1 MTYGRVDCL
10 SVIIRHAM
18 AKLTFIFRNLD
29 YKKWVPDGNVLQ
41 DGIFPRRDDGCSK
54 LLMDHNHLY
63 VDAAMPSKKR
73 GYEFHLQP
81 HPRRGWAVYEGGV
94 PSLQPWWK
102 LVTIIKVGFCI
113 LWFKVP
119 TSLKKEN
126 RRSIPEE
133 KECFPSL
140 TPSKNCRFNSRRQK
154 LEYEGRSK
162 VSSLS
167 NFGHLLEKLRCF
179 KCGAFW
185 YHHVQIWFAFLTL
198 EKEGIRKLCRRRN
211 FGGYHPFKSYG
222 VLKRVHFHFINKLIC
237 KAIIAAMCKGRSLC
251 NSQISLLMIRWYF
264 SGCCNFLS
272 CADHYGL

>member
-1 MTYGRVDCL
+1 MTYGRMDCL

-29 YKKWVPDGNVLQ
+29 YKKWVPNGNVLQ

-81 HPRRGWAVYEGGV
+81 HLRRGWAVYEGGV

-140 TPSKNCRFNSRRQK
+140 TPSKNCSGHQHLKCHNTPNCGYFHVKLLRFNSRRQK
-154 LEYEGRSK
+154 LEYELNST
-162 VSSLS
+162 L
-167 NFGHLLEKLRCF
+167 KLRSPPW
-179 KCGAFW
+179 K
-185 YHHVQIWFAFLTL
+185 VTL
-198 EKEGIRKLCRRRN
+198 LQMRGLLISSC
-211 FGGYHPFKSYG
+211 SD
-222 VLKRVHFHFINKLIC
+222 LIC
-237 KAIIAAMCKGRSLC
+237 LPYPRKGGDKEAL
-251 NSQISLLMIRWYF
+251 
-264 SGCCNFLS
+264 
-272 CADHYGL
+272 

>member
-81 HPRRGWAVYEGGV
+81 HLRRGWAVYEGGV
-94 PSLQPWWK
+94 PSLQPW
-102 LVTIIKVGFCI
+102 
-113 LWFKVP
+113 WFKVP

-154 LEYEGRSK
+154 LEYELNST
-162 VSSLS
+162 L
-167 NFGHLLEKLRCF
+167 KLRSPPW
-179 KCGAFW
+179 K
-185 YHHVQIWFAFLTL
+185 VTL
-198 EKEGIRKLCRRRN
+198 LQMRGLIPSFPYPRKGGDKEAL
-211 FGGYHPFKSYG
+211 
-222 VLKRVHFHFINKLIC
+222 
-237 KAIIAAMCKGRSLC
+237 
-251 NSQISLLMIRWYF
+251 
-264 SGCCNFLS
+264 
-272 CADHYGL
+272 